1 MILNARQPNIAWARL
16 VIREIEVDHFETIV
30 CDLLE
35 TSGYWVRRSFK
46 VDLTKEEKRRV
57 GRPSMP
63 RPEIDILAYNR
74 RRDELL
80 VIEAKS
86 FLDSPGV
93 SLDHLTES
101 HEKPEGRYKLFTCE
115 NYREVIFERLRIE
128 LINLEM
134 ISNST
139 MLRLGLA
146 AGKIHR
152 RESEQVQEFMRSRG
166 WYFLSPEDIRE
177 QLKRFSDMGYENN
190 PVVIAAKIL
199 LRNA

>member
-1 MILNARQPNIAWARL
+1 
-16 VIREIEVDHFETIV
+16 
-30 CDLLE
+30 
-35 TSGYWVRRSFK
+35 
-46 VDLTKEEKRRV
+46 
-57 GRPSMP
+57 
-63 RPEIDILAYNR
+63 
-74 RRDELL
+74 
-80 VIEAKS
+80 
-86 FLDSPGV
+86 
-93 SLDHLTES
+93 
-101 HEKPEGRYKLFTCE
+101 
-115 NYREVIFERLRIE
+115 
-128 LINLEM
+128 M